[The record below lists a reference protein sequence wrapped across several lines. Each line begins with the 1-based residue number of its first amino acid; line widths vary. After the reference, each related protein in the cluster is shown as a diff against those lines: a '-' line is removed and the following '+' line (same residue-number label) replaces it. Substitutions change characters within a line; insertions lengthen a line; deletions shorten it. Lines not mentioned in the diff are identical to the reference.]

1 MMVTMKLDKERI
13 SKIKSNIEV
22 DLEFSQEAR
31 QECKS
36 FEPFDYDDNADAFF
50 NTIEEKL
57 KYAIE
62 CLDDCN
68 KTSDLNKKTVYIDAI
83 IISLGSVRYAINELQ
98 NIIYGKDENSNNEED
113 SFKYKDLFMQ
123 LHILDLSVDNTD
135 YILNR
140 DIEFVE

>member
-1 MMVTMKLDKERI
+1 MITMKLDKERI

-62 CLDDCN
+62 CLDDCS

-98 NIIYGKDENSNNEED
+98 NIIYEKDDNSNNEED

-123 LHILDLSVDNTD
+123 LHILDLSIDD
-135 YILNR
+135 IHCFLNR
-140 DIEFVE
+140 NIEFVK